1 VTQSLSCTLYR
12 AAMSSTQEQQN
23 GPLADGSTLSQ
34 PSKPNGNG
42 TIEVTT
48 ELDTKGRSGSTPAS
62 VPDDG
67 KVAGKK
73 RKASANPSRG
83 VANLTPEQ
91 LSKKRANDREAQ
103 RAIRERT
110 KAQIEALERRVAE
123 LTSQQP
129 FQDLQAALKQTQ
141 AVQTE
146 NEEIK
151 RRLSSVISIIQPI
164 LSNQTSWGKSSAHPS
179 ASAEV
184 FQPTVFRPGTNSPNR
199 YRRSHG
205 IFPT

>member
-1 VTQSLSCTLYR
+1 
-12 AAMSSTQEQQN
+12 MSSNQDQKSR
-23 GPLADGSTLSQ
+23 PSADGSNVSH
-34 PSKPNGNG
+34 PSKPSENG
-42 TIEVTT
+42 TTDVTA
-48 ELDTKGRSGSTPAS
+48 DSDSKDRSGSTPAS

-73 RKASANPSRG
+73 RKASTNPSRG

-110 KAQIEALERRVAE
+110 KSQIEALERRVVE

-141 AVQTE
+141 AIQAE

-151 RRLSSVISIIQPI
+151 GRLASVISIIQPI
-164 LSNQTSWGKSSAHPS
+164 LSNQSGSGMSCL
-179 ASAEV
+179 
-184 FQPTVFRPGTNSPNR
+184 
-199 YRRSHG
+199 
-205 IFPT
+205 IFVAKTLSQLPLS